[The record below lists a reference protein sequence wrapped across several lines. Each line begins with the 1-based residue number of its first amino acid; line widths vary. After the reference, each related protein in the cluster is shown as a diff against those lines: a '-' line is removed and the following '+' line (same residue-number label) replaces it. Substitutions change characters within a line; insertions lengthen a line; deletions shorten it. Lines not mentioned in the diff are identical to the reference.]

1 MKYRKL
7 VLTCLVFFSLSI
19 FFFRCSSISSNEEIK
34 VSFEK
39 KESKSRL
46 SKGIVHIAKG
56 DLTHFFESGSYG
68 DPGIVELK
76 KIAGKE
82 FVVNQEFFLNQ
93 GIGGRVY
100 TVFSTDNNSFGKQIA
115 KKVIY
120 DYYEEEKEEAGQ
132 FVHYILS
139 KEVVHSFGDSIT
151 FDIRT
156 YVIRAPETFENKRDT
171 ILTFQ
176 ENEYLVLD

>member
-1 MKYRKL
+1 MKYLKSVSNFL
-7 VLTCLVFFSLSI
+7 FFFGLGI
-19 FFFRCSSISSNEEIK
+19 FFFRCSSISTNDEIK
-34 VSFEK
+34 ISFEK

-46 SKGIVHIAKG
+46 SKGIVHLAKG
-56 DLTHFFESGSYG
+56 DLTHSFESGSYG

-76 KIAGKE
+76 EIAGKE

-93 GIGGRVY
+93 GIGRRVY
-100 TVFSTDNNSFGKQIA
+100 TVISADNNSFGKQIA
-115 KKVIY
+115 KKVIF
-120 DYYEEEKEEAGQ
+120 DYYEEQKEEEGQ

-139 KEVVHSFGDSIT
+139 KEVVPSFGDSIT

-156 YVIRAPETFENKRDT
+156 YVIRTPETFENKRDT

-176 ENEYLVLD
+176 ENEYLKIN